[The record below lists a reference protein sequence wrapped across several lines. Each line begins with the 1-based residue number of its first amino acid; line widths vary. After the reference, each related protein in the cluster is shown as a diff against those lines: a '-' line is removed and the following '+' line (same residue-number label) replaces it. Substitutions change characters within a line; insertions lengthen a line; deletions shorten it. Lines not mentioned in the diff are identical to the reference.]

1 MSTELEKLKQEL
13 EYRQTTKRKEI
24 AIELRRAE
32 ELGDLFRENF
42 PYDAAVADQRH
53 NETRIINLENAI
65 KSLSEKR
72 LSSKK
77 IQIGCSIE
85 LEKEDG
91 ARLQVRLVD
100 EDVFRA
106 RIYSNAITTE
116 SILGKYLLNKKEGSE
131 FLVAETQKK
140 YKVINIEY

>member
-13 EYRQTTKRKEI
+13 EYRKTTKRKEI

-77 IQIGCSIE
+77 IQIGCAIE

-116 SILGKYLLNKKEGSE
+116 SILGRYLLNKKAGSE
-131 FLVAETQKK
+131 FIVTETQKK
-140 YKVINIEY
+140 YKVINIGY

>member
-13 EYRQTTKRKEI
+13 EYRKTTKRKEI

-42 PYDAAVADQRH
+42 PYDAAVVDQRH

-77 IQIGCSIE
+77 IQIGCAIE

-100 EDVFRA
+100 EDIFRS
-106 RIYSNAITTE
+106 RIYPNAITTE
-116 SILGKYLLNKKEGSE
+116 SILGKYLLNKKAGSE
-131 FLVAETQKK
+131 FLVTETQKK
-140 YKVINIEY
+140 YKVINIGY